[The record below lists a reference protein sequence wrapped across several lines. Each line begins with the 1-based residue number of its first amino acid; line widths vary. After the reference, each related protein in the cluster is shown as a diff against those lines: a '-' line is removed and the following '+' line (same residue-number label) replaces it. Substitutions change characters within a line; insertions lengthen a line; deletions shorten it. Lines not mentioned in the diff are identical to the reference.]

1 MATGRIHEAYV
12 YDYTTRKTHHSR
24 DFPVAIPPGH
34 RVIAIAG
41 GVNTSGKTLLL
52 RMTVEL
58 RDPTGVIRASMSNTR
73 SVGHG
78 RAIWSFWSVPI
89 VPLDG
94 EGTWLVT
101 GRLEDMGAV

>member
-12 YDYTTRKTHHSR
+12 HDYTTGKTHRSR
-24 DFPVAIPPGH
+24 DFPVSMSLGH

-58 RDPTGVIRASMSNTR
+58 RDPAGVIRASMSNTE
-73 SVGHG
+73 SVDHG

-89 VPLDG
+89 VPLDR